1 MMRLIRTI
9 AWVALATL
17 ATVVIVTVLFVGPP
31 KPGQN
36 WPAAASVGGPFRLT
50 AQDGSIVTSDGLKGR
65 PYAIFFGFTHCPD
78 ICPTKLLELTNLM
91 QDLGPG
97 ADRLQV
103 LFVTVDPERDTV
115 ALLKQY
121 LSAFDSRIKGLTGT
135 ATEIA
140 NVARAFRVYYKRIE
154 GKSGD
159 YSMDHTATVYLMDAR
174 GTFAG
179 TLAFDERPDVQLA
192 KLKRLVGG

>member
-1 MMRLIRTI
+1 
-9 AWVALATL
+9 VALATL
-17 ATVVIVTVLFVGPP
+17 AAAVIVTVLFVGPP
-31 KPGQN
+31 KQGQDWPG
-36 WPAAASVGGPFRLT
+36 AASVGGPFQL
-50 AQDGSIVTSDGLKGR
+50 AAHDGTRVSSEGLKGK

-91 QDLGPG
+91 KDLGPA

-121 LSAFDSRIKGLTGT
+121 LSAFDGRIKGLTGT
-135 ATEIA
+135 SAEIA
-140 NVARAFRVYYKRIE
+140 DVAKAFRVYYKRIE
-154 GKSGD
+154 AKSGD

-174 GTFAG
+174 GAFAG
-179 TLAFDERPDVQLA
+179 TLAFDESPATQLA
-192 KLKRLVGG
+192 KLKRLTGG